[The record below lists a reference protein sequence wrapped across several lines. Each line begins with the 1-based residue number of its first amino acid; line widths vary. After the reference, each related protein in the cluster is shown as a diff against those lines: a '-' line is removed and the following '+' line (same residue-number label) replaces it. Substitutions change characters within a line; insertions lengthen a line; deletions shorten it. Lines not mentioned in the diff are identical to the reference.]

1 MSEAISEPSGGATSG
16 PADGIASG
24 TGADAVPAGAAA
36 PDSTPDAAPSATP
49 ATAYH
54 RLATLRSAWSR
65 PAKPLL
71 SLGAALLAYV
81 VLSSVVLVTAVLLL
95 AVMPGANIARGVTS
109 GDPTSPLDVGLALAM
124 GAMWLPAGI
133 VGVRVGGWRP
143 LGTAWSVAARL
154 RPNRSLLL
162 AGAGGGLAVV
172 VLAALA
178 GMLAGAPDAAGP
190 GASIPQLLLVVLLVL
205 VLAPVQAIGLELSL
219 RGTVMQAL
227 GTWLRSPVLPVL
239 AGTAVMLIGRDL
251 TPAVLLPALALGLS
265 AGMLA
270 WKTGGLELPIALTT
284 TLTVLA
290 HLVGA
295 FGAGSGAGSGV
306 GAVGAA
312 AAAPGTSAAALSV
325 PAAAASE
332 AALAGG
338 ITGAIALLLLTG
350 LLVVWIGRR
359 EGVRLREPV
368 ARSAG
373 QEAPDPVHI

>member
-1 MSEAISEPSGGATSG
+1 MSGASSWPLDGATSG
-16 PADGIASG
+16 PADG
-24 TGADAVPAGAAA
+24 TGSDAVPAAAA
-36 PDSTPDAAPSATP
+36 ASDSTPDAASSDTP
-49 ATAYH
+49 ETAYH
-54 RLATLRSAWSR
+54 RLATLRPAWSR

-95 AVMPGANIARGVTS
+95 AVVPGVNIARGVTS

-143 LGTAWSVAARL
+143 VGTAWSIAAQL
-154 RPNRSLLL
+154 RRDRSLLL
-162 AGAGGGLAVV
+162 AGIGAGAVV
-172 VLAALA
+172 AAA
-178 GMLAGAPDAAGP
+178 AAIAGALTGTVGTAAEP
-190 GASIPQLLLVVLLVL
+190 EPSASVPQLLLVTLLAL
-205 VLAPVQAIGLELSL
+205 VLAPLQAAGLELSL

-251 TPAVLLPALALGLS
+251 TPAVVLPALALGLC
-265 AGMLA
+265 AGVLA
-270 WKTGGLELPIALTT
+270 WKTGGLELPIALTS
-284 TLTVLA
+284 TLTLLSHV
-290 HLVGA
+290 VGA
-295 FGAGSGAGSGV
+295 FAAGSGAGAGI

-312 AAAPGTSAAALSV
+312 AAAPGTSAAALAV
-325 PAAAASE
+325 PAAAAPE

-338 ITGAIALLLLTG
+338 FAAAAGLLLLTAA
-350 LLVVWIGRR
+350 LALWIGRR
-359 EGVRLREPV
+359 EGVALLEPV
-368 ARSAG
+368 TRPAG

>member
-1 MSEAISEPSGGATSG
+1 MSGASSGRADGVTSG
-16 PADGIASG
+16 PADG
-24 TGADAVPAGAAA
+24 TGSDAVPAAAAA

-81 VLSSVVLVTAVLLL
+81 VLSSVVLVAAVLLL

-143 LGTAWSVAARL
+143 LGTAWSIAAQL
-154 RPNRSLLL
+154 RRDRSLLL
-162 AGAGGGLAVV
+162 AGIGAGAVV
-172 VLAALA
+172 AAA
-178 GMLAGAPDAAGP
+178 AAIAGALTGTVGTAAEP
-190 GASIPQLLLVVLLVL
+190 SASVLQLLLVTLLAL
-205 VLAPVQAIGLELSL
+205 VLAPLQAAGLELSL
-219 RGTVMQAL
+219 RGAVMQAL

-251 TPAVLLPALALGLS
+251 TPAVVLPALALGLC
-265 AGMLA
+265 AGVLA

-295 FGAGSGAGSGV
+295 FGAGSGAGAGV

-312 AAAPGTSAAALSV
+312 AAAPGTSAASLAV
-325 PAAAASE
+325 PAAAAPE

-338 ITGAIALLLLTG
+338 VAAAAGLLLLTAA
-350 LLVVWIGRR
+350 LALWIGRR
-359 EGVRLREPV
+359 EGVALLEPV
-368 ARSAG
+368 TRPAG

>member
-1 MSEAISEPSGGATSG
+1 MSDATSWPLDGATSG
-16 PADGIASG
+16 PADG
-24 TGADAVPAGAAA
+24 TGSDAVPAAAA
-36 PDSTPDAAPSATP
+36 ASDSIPDAAPSATP
-49 ATAYH
+49 ETAYH

-95 AVMPGANIARGVTS
+95 AVVPGVNIARGVTS

-143 LGTAWSVAARL
+143 VGTAWSIAAQL
-154 RPNRSLLL
+154 RRDRSLLL
-162 AGAGGGLAVV
+162 AGIGAGAVV
-172 VLAALA
+172 AAA
-178 GMLAGAPDAAGP
+178 AAIAGALTGTVGTAAEP
-190 GASIPQLLLVVLLVL
+190 SASVPQLLLVTLLAL
-205 VLAPVQAIGLELSL
+205 VLAPLQAAGLELSL

-265 AGMLA
+265 AGVLA

-284 TLTVLA
+284 TLAVLA

-295 FGAGSGAGSGV
+295 FGAGSGAGAGV

-325 PAAAASE
+325 PAAAVPE

-338 ITGAIALLLLTG
+338 IAGAIALLLLTD

-359 EGVRLREPV
+359 EGVRLLEPV
-368 ARSAG
+368 ARPAG
-373 QEAPDPVHI
+373 LEAPAPVHI

>member
-1 MSEAISEPSGGATSG
+1 MSDATSWPLDGATSG
-16 PADGIASG
+16 PADG
-24 TGADAVPAGAAA
+24 TGSDAVPAAAA
-36 PDSTPDAAPSATP
+36 ASDSIPDAAPSATP

-95 AVMPGANIARGVTS
+95 AAMPGANIARGVTS

-143 LGTAWSVAARL
+143 VGTAWSIAAQL
-154 RPNRSLLL
+154 RRDRSLLL
-162 AGAGGGLAVV
+162 AGIGAGAVV
-172 VLAALA
+172 AAA
-178 GMLAGAPDAAGP
+178 AAIAGALTGTVGTAAEP
-190 GASIPQLLLVVLLVL
+190 SASVPQLLLVTLLAL
-205 VLAPVQAIGLELSL
+205 VLAPLQAAGLELSL

-265 AGMLA
+265 AGVLA

-284 TLTVLA
+284 TLAVLA

-295 FGAGSGAGSGV
+295 FGAGSGAGAGV

-325 PAAAASE
+325 PAAAVPE

-338 ITGAIALLLLTG
+338 IAGAIALLLLTD

-359 EGVRLREPV
+359 EGVRLLEPV
-368 ARSAG
+368 ARPAG
-373 QEAPDPVHI
+373 LEAPAPVHI

>member
-1 MSEAISEPSGGATSG
+1 MSDATSWPLDGATSG
-16 PADGIASG
+16 PADG
-24 TGADAVPAGAAA
+24 TGSDAVPAAAA
-36 PDSTPDAAPSATP
+36 ASDSTPVAASSATP
-49 ATAYH
+49 ETAYH
-54 RLATLRSAWSR
+54 RLATLRPAWSR

-95 AVMPGANIARGVTS
+95 AVVPGVNIARGVTS

-143 LGTAWSVAARL
+143 VGTAWSIAAQL
-154 RPNRSLLL
+154 RRDRSLLL
-162 AGAGGGLAVV
+162 AGIGAGAVV
-172 VLAALA
+172 AAA
-178 GMLAGAPDAAGP
+178 AAIAGALTGTVGTAAEP
-190 GASIPQLLLVVLLVL
+190 SASVPQLLLVTLLAL
-205 VLAPVQAIGLELSL
+205 VLAPLQAAGLELSL

-251 TPAVLLPALALGLS
+251 TPAVVLPALALGLC
-265 AGMLA
+265 AGVLA
-270 WKTGGLELPIALTT
+270 WKTGGLELPIALTS
-284 TLTVLA
+284 TLTLLSHV
-290 HLVGA
+290 VGA
-295 FGAGSGAGSGV
+295 FAAGSGAGAGI

-312 AAAPGTSAAALSV
+312 AAAPGTSAAALAV
-325 PAAAASE
+325 PAAAAPE

-338 ITGAIALLLLTG
+338 VAAAAGLLLLTAA
-350 LLVVWIGRR
+350 LALWIGRR
-359 EGVRLREPV
+359 EGVALLEPV
-368 ARSAG
+368 TRPAG

>member
-1 MSEAISEPSGGATSG
+1 MSDATSWPLDGATSG
-16 PADGIASG
+16 PADG
-24 TGADAVPAGAAA
+24 TGSDAVPAAAA
-36 PDSTPDAAPSATP
+36 ASDSIPDAAPSATP

-143 LGTAWSVAARL
+143 VGTAWSIAAQL
-154 RPNRSLLL
+154 RRDRSLLL
-162 AGAGGGLAVV
+162 AGIGAGAVV
-172 VLAALA
+172 AAA
-178 GMLAGAPDAAGP
+178 AAIAGALTGTVGTAAEP
-190 GASIPQLLLVVLLVL
+190 SASVPQLLLVTLLAL
-205 VLAPVQAIGLELSL
+205 VLAPLQAAGLELSL

-265 AGMLA
+265 AGVLA

-284 TLTVLA
+284 TLAVLA

-295 FGAGSGAGSGV
+295 FGAGSGAGAGV

-325 PAAAASE
+325 PAAAVPE

-338 ITGAIALLLLTG
+338 IAGAIALLLLTD

-359 EGVRLREPV
+359 EGVRLLEPV
-368 ARSAG
+368 ARPAG
-373 QEAPDPVHI
+373 LEAPAPVHI

>member
-1 MSEAISEPSGGATSG
+1 MSGASSG
-16 PADGIASG
+16 PADG
-24 TGADAVPAGAAA
+24 DA
-36 PDSTPDAAPSATP
+36 PDGTPVAAPSDAP

-54 RLATLRSAWSR
+54 RLAALRPAWSR

-95 AVMPGANIARGVTS
+95 AVVPGVNIARGVTS

-143 LGTAWSVAARL
+143 VGTAWSIAAQL
-154 RPNRSLLL
+154 RRDRSLLL
-162 AGAGGGLAVV
+162 AGIGAGAVV
-172 VLAALA
+172 AAA
-178 GMLAGAPDAAGP
+178 AAIAGALTGTVGTAAEP
-190 GASIPQLLLVVLLVL
+190 SASVPQLLLVTLLAL
-205 VLAPVQAIGLELSL
+205 VLAPLQAAGLELSL

-265 AGMLA
+265 AGVLA

-284 TLTVLA
+284 TLAVLA

-295 FGAGSGAGSGV
+295 FGAGSGAGAGV

-325 PAAAASE
+325 PAAAVPE

-338 ITGAIALLLLTG
+338 IAGAIALLLLTD

-359 EGVRLREPV
+359 EGVRLLEPV
-368 ARSAG
+368 ARPAG
-373 QEAPDPVHI
+373 LEAPAPVHI

>member
-1 MSEAISEPSGGATSG
+1 MSDATSWPLDGATSG
-16 PADGIASG
+16 PADG
-24 TGADAVPAGAAA
+24 TGSDAVPAAAA
-36 PDSTPDAAPSATP
+36 ASDSIPDAASSATP
-49 ATAYH
+49 ETAYH

-143 LGTAWSVAARL
+143 VGTAWSIAAQL
-154 RPNRSLLL
+154 RRDRSLLL
-162 AGAGGGLAVV
+162 AGIGAGAVV
-172 VLAALA
+172 AAA
-178 GMLAGAPDAAGP
+178 AAIAGALTGTVGTAAEP
-190 GASIPQLLLVVLLVL
+190 SASVPQLLLVTLLAL
-205 VLAPVQAIGLELSL
+205 VLAPLQAAGLELSL

-265 AGMLA
+265 AGVLA

-295 FGAGSGAGSGV
+295 FGAGSGAGAGV

-325 PAAAASE
+325 PAAAVPE

-338 ITGAIALLLLTG
+338 IAGAIALLLLTD

-359 EGVRLREPV
+359 EGVRLLEPV
-368 ARSAG
+368 ARPAG
-373 QEAPDPVHI
+373 LEAPAPVHI

>member
-1 MSEAISEPSGGATSG
+1 MSDATSLPLDGATSG
-16 PADGIASG
+16 PADG
-24 TGADAVPAGAAA
+24 TGSDAVPAAAA
-36 PDSTPDAAPSATP
+36 ASDSTPDAASSDTP
-49 ATAYH
+49 ETAYH

-154 RPNRSLLL
+154 RPDRSLLL

-178 GMLAGAPDAAGP
+178 GMLAGAPDIAAA

-205 VLAPVQAIGLELSL
+205 VLAPLQAIGLELSL

-265 AGMLA
+265 AGVLA

-295 FGAGSGAGSGV
+295 FGAGSGAGAGV

-325 PAAAASE
+325 PAAAVPE

-338 ITGAIALLLLTG
+338 IAGAIALLLLTD

-359 EGVRLREPV
+359 EGVRLLEPV
-368 ARSAG
+368 ARPAG
-373 QEAPDPVHI
+373 LEAPAPVHI

>member
-1 MSEAISEPSGGATSG
+1 MSDATSWPLDGATSG
-16 PADGIASG
+16 PADG
-24 TGADAVPAGAAA
+24 TGSDAVPAAAA
-36 PDSTPDAAPSATP
+36 ASDSIPEAASSDTPE
-49 ATAYH
+49 TAYH

-95 AVMPGANIARGVTS
+95 AVVPGVNIARGVTS

-143 LGTAWSVAARL
+143 LGTAWSIAAQL
-154 RPNRSLLL
+154 RRDRSLLL
-162 AGAGGGLAVV
+162 AGIGAGAVV
-172 VLAALA
+172 AAA
-178 GMLAGAPDAAGP
+178 AAIAGALTGTVGTAAEP
-190 GASIPQLLLVVLLVL
+190 SASVPQLLLVTLLAL
-205 VLAPVQAIGLELSL
+205 VLAPLQAIGLELSL

-265 AGMLA
+265 AGVLA

-284 TLTVLA
+284 TLAVLA

-295 FGAGSGAGSGV
+295 FGAGSGAGAGV

-325 PAAAASE
+325 PAAAVPE

-338 ITGAIALLLLTG
+338 IAGAIALLLLTD

-359 EGVRLREPV
+359 EGVRLLEPV
-368 ARSAG
+368 ARPAG
-373 QEAPDPVHI
+373 LEAPAPVHI

>member
-1 MSEAISEPSGGATSG
+1 MSDATSWPLDGATSG
-16 PADGIASG
+16 PADG
-24 TGADAVPAGAAA
+24 TGSDAVPAAAA
-36 PDSTPDAAPSATP
+36 ASDSTPDAASSDTP
-49 ATAYH
+49 ETAYH

-143 LGTAWSVAARL
+143 VGTAWSIAAQL
-154 RPNRSLLL
+154 RRDRSLLL
-162 AGAGGGLAVV
+162 AGIGAGAVV
-172 VLAALA
+172 AAA
-178 GMLAGAPDAAGP
+178 AAIAGALTGTVGTAAEP
-190 GASIPQLLLVVLLVL
+190 SASVPQLLLVTLLAL
-205 VLAPVQAIGLELSL
+205 VLAPLQAIGLELSL

-265 AGMLA
+265 AGVLA

-284 TLTVLA
+284 TLAVLA

-295 FGAGSGAGSGV
+295 FGAGSGAGAGV

-325 PAAAASE
+325 PAAAVPE

-338 ITGAIALLLLTG
+338 IAGAIALLLLTD

-359 EGVRLREPV
+359 EGVRLLEPV
-368 ARSAG
+368 ARPAG
-373 QEAPDPVHI
+373 LEAPAPVHI

>member
-1 MSEAISEPSGGATSG
+1 MSDATSWPLDGATSG
-16 PADGIASG
+16 PADG
-24 TGADAVPAGAAA
+24 TGSDAVPAAAA
-36 PDSTPDAAPSATP
+36 ASDSTPDAASSDTP
-49 ATAYH
+49 ETAYH

-95 AVMPGANIARGVTS
+95 AAMPGANIARGVTS

-143 LGTAWSVAARL
+143 VGTAWSIAAQL
-154 RPNRSLLL
+154 RRDRSLLL
-162 AGAGGGLAVV
+162 AGIGAGAVV
-172 VLAALA
+172 AAA
-178 GMLAGAPDAAGP
+178 AAIAGALTGTVGTAAEP
-190 GASIPQLLLVVLLVL
+190 SASVPQLLLVTLLAL
-205 VLAPVQAIGLELSL
+205 VLAPLQAAGLELSL

-265 AGMLA
+265 AGVLA

-284 TLTVLA
+284 TLAVLA

-295 FGAGSGAGSGV
+295 FGAGSGAGAGV

-325 PAAAASE
+325 PAAAVPE

-338 ITGAIALLLLTG
+338 IAGAIALLLLTD

-359 EGVRLREPV
+359 EGVRLLEPV
-368 ARSAG
+368 ARPAG
-373 QEAPDPVHI
+373 LEAPAPVHI

>member
-1 MSEAISEPSGGATSG
+1 MSDATSWPLDGATSG
-16 PADGIASG
+16 PADG
-24 TGADAVPAGAAA
+24 TGSDAVPAAAA
-36 PDSTPDAAPSATP
+36 ASDSTPDAASSDTP
-49 ATAYH
+49 ETAYH

-81 VLSSVVLVTAVLLL
+81 VLSCVVLVTAVLLL

-143 LGTAWSVAARL
+143 LGTAWSIAAQL
-154 RPNRSLLL
+154 RRDRSLLL
-162 AGAGGGLAVV
+162 AGIGAGAVV
-172 VLAALA
+172 AAA
-178 GMLAGAPDAAGP
+178 AAIAGALTGTVGTAAEP
-190 GASIPQLLLVVLLVL
+190 SASVPQLLLVTLLAL
-205 VLAPVQAIGLELSL
+205 VLAPLQAIGLELSL

-265 AGMLA
+265 AGVLA

-284 TLTVLA
+284 TLAVLA

-295 FGAGSGAGSGV
+295 FGAGSGAGAGV

-325 PAAAASE
+325 PAAAVPE

-338 ITGAIALLLLTG
+338 IAGAIALLLLTD

-359 EGVRLREPV
+359 EGVRLLEPV
-368 ARSAG
+368 ARPAG
-373 QEAPDPVHI
+373 LEAPAPVHI

>member
-1 MSEAISEPSGGATSG
+1 MSDATSWPLDGATSG
-16 PADGIASG
+16 PADG
-24 TGADAVPAGAAA
+24 TGSDAVPAAAA
-36 PDSTPDAAPSATP
+36 ASDSIPEAASSDTPE
-49 ATAYH
+49 TAYH

-143 LGTAWSVAARL
+143 VGTAWSIAAQL
-154 RPNRSLLL
+154 RRDRSLLL
-162 AGAGGGLAVV
+162 AGIGAGAVV
-172 VLAALA
+172 AAA
-178 GMLAGAPDAAGP
+178 AAIAGALTGTVGTAAEP
-190 GASIPQLLLVVLLVL
+190 SASVPQLLLVTLLAL
-205 VLAPVQAIGLELSL
+205 VLAPLQAIGLELSL

-265 AGMLA
+265 AGVLA

-295 FGAGSGAGSGV
+295 FGAGSGAGAGV

-338 ITGAIALLLLTG
+338 IAGAIALLLLTD

-359 EGVRLREPV
+359 EGVRLLEPV
-368 ARSAG
+368 ARPAG
-373 QEAPDPVHI
+373 LEAPAPVHI

>member
-1 MSEAISEPSGGATSG
+1 MSGATSGRADGVTSG
-16 PADGIASG
+16 PADG
-24 TGADAVPAGAAA
+24 TGSDAVPAAAA
-36 PDSTPDAAPSATP
+36 ASDSTPDAASSDTP
-49 ATAYH
+49 ETAYH

-143 LGTAWSVAARL
+143 VGTAWSIAAQL
-154 RPNRSLLL
+154 RRDRSLLL
-162 AGAGGGLAVV
+162 AGIGAGAVV
-172 VLAALA
+172 AAA
-178 GMLAGAPDAAGP
+178 AAIAGALTGTVGTAAEP
-190 GASIPQLLLVVLLVL
+190 SASVPQLLLVTLLAL
-205 VLAPVQAIGLELSL
+205 VLAPLQAAGLELSL

-265 AGMLA
+265 AGVLA

-295 FGAGSGAGSGV
+295 FGAGSGAGAGV

-325 PAAAASE
+325 PAAAVPE

-338 ITGAIALLLLTG
+338 IAGAIALLLLTD

-359 EGVRLREPV
+359 EGVRLLEPV
-368 ARSAG
+368 ARPAG
-373 QEAPDPVHI
+373 LEAPAPVHI

>member
-1 MSEAISEPSGGATSG
+1 MSDATSWPLDGATSG
-16 PADGIASG
+16 PADG
-24 TGADAVPAGAAA
+24 TGSDAVPAAAA
-36 PDSTPDAAPSATP
+36 ASDSIPDAASSATP
-49 ATAYH
+49 ETAYH

-143 LGTAWSVAARL
+143 VGTAWSIAAQL
-154 RPNRSLLL
+154 RRDRSLLL
-162 AGAGGGLAVV
+162 AGIGAGAVV
-172 VLAALA
+172 AAA
-178 GMLAGAPDAAGP
+178 AAIAGALTGTVGTAAEP
-190 GASIPQLLLVVLLVL
+190 SASVPQLLLVTLLAL
-205 VLAPVQAIGLELSL
+205 VLAPLQAAGLELSL

-265 AGMLA
+265 AGVLA

-284 TLTVLA
+284 TLAVLA

-295 FGAGSGAGSGV
+295 FGAGSGAGAGV

-325 PAAAASE
+325 PAAAVPE

-338 ITGAIALLLLTG
+338 IAGAIALLLLTD

-359 EGVRLREPV
+359 EGVRLLEPV
-368 ARSAG
+368 ARPAG
-373 QEAPDPVHI
+373 LEAPAPVHI

>member
-1 MSEAISEPSGGATSG
+1 MSDATSLPLDGATSG
-16 PADGIASG
+16 PADG
-24 TGADAVPAGAAA
+24 TGSDAVPAAAA
-36 PDSTPDAAPSATP
+36 ASDSTPDAASSDTP
-49 ATAYH
+49 ETAYH

-143 LGTAWSVAARL
+143 VGTAWSIAAQL
-154 RPNRSLLL
+154 RRDRSLLL
-162 AGAGGGLAVV
+162 AGIGAGAVV
-172 VLAALA
+172 AAA
-178 GMLAGAPDAAGP
+178 AAIAGALTGTVGTAAEP
-190 GASIPQLLLVVLLVL
+190 SASVPQLLLVTLLAL
-205 VLAPVQAIGLELSL
+205 VLAPLQAAGLELSL

-265 AGMLA
+265 AGVLA

-284 TLTVLA
+284 TLAVLA

-295 FGAGSGAGSGV
+295 FGAGSGAGAGV

-325 PAAAASE
+325 PAAAVPE

-338 ITGAIALLLLTG
+338 IAGAIALLLLTD

-359 EGVRLREPV
+359 EGVRLLEPV
-368 ARSAG
+368 ARPAG
-373 QEAPDPVHI
+373 LEAPAPVHI

>member
-1 MSEAISEPSGGATSG
+1 MSGATSG
-16 PADGIASG
+16 
-24 TGADAVPAGAAA
+24 PAGAAA
-36 PDSTPDAAPSATP
+36 PDSTPDAAPSSTV

-54 RLATLRSAWSR
+54 RLATLRPAWSW

-95 AVMPGANIARGVTS
+95 AVVPGVNIARGVTS

-154 RPNRSLLL
+154 RPDRPLLL

-178 GMLAGAPDAAGP
+178 GMLAGAPDAAGS
-190 GASIPQLLLVVLLVL
+190 GASVPQLLLVVLLVL
-205 VLAPVQAIGLELSL
+205 VLAPLQAIGLELSL

-265 AGMLA
+265 AGVLA

-295 FGAGSGAGSGV
+295 FGAGSGAGAGV
-306 GAVGAA
+306 AAVGAA
-312 AAAPGTSAAALSV
+312 SAAPGTSAAALAV
-325 PAAAASE
+325 PAAAAPE

-338 ITGAIALLLLTG
+338 ITGAIALLLITA

-359 EGVRLREPV
+359 EGVALLEPV
-368 ARSAG
+368 TRPAG

>member
-1 MSEAISEPSGGATSG
+1 MSDATSWPLDGATSG
-16 PADGIASG
+16 PADG
-24 TGADAVPAGAAA
+24 TGSDAVPAAAA
-36 PDSTPDAAPSATP
+36 ASDSTPDAASSDTP
-49 ATAYH
+49 ETAYH

-143 LGTAWSVAARL
+143 VGTAWSIAAQL
-154 RPNRSLLL
+154 RRDRSLLL
-162 AGAGGGLAVV
+162 AGIGAGAVV
-172 VLAALA
+172 AAA
-178 GMLAGAPDAAGP
+178 AAIAGALTGTVGTAAEP
-190 GASIPQLLLVVLLVL
+190 SASVPQLLLVTLLAL
-205 VLAPVQAIGLELSL
+205 VLAPLQAAGLELSL

-251 TPAVLLPALALGLS
+251 TPAVLLPALAIGLS
-265 AGMLA
+265 AGVLA

-284 TLTVLA
+284 TLAVLA

-295 FGAGSGAGSGV
+295 FGAGSGAGAGV

-325 PAAAASE
+325 PAAAVPE

-338 ITGAIALLLLTG
+338 IAGAIALLLLTD

-359 EGVRLREPV
+359 EGVRLLEPV
-368 ARSAG
+368 ARPAG
-373 QEAPDPVHI
+373 LEAPAPVHI

>member
-1 MSEAISEPSGGATSG
+1 MSDATSWPLDGATSG
-16 PADGIASG
+16 PADG
-24 TGADAVPAGAAA
+24 TGSDAVPAAAA
-36 PDSTPDAAPSATP
+36 ASDSIPDAAPSATP

-95 AVMPGANIARGVTS
+95 AVVPGVNIARGVTS

-143 LGTAWSVAARL
+143 LGTAWSIAAQL
-154 RPNRSLLL
+154 RRDRSLLL
-162 AGAGGGLAVV
+162 AGIGAGAVV
-172 VLAALA
+172 AAA
-178 GMLAGAPDAAGP
+178 AAIAGALTGTVGTAAEP
-190 GASIPQLLLVVLLVL
+190 SASVPQLLLVTLLAL
-205 VLAPVQAIGLELSL
+205 VLAPLQAIGLELSL

-265 AGMLA
+265 AGVLA

-284 TLTVLA
+284 TLAVLA

-295 FGAGSGAGSGV
+295 FGAGSGAGAGV

-325 PAAAASE
+325 PAAAVPE

-338 ITGAIALLLLTG
+338 IAGAIALLLLTD

-359 EGVRLREPV
+359 EGVRLLEPV
-368 ARSAG
+368 ARPAG
-373 QEAPDPVHI
+373 LEAPAPVHI

>member
-1 MSEAISEPSGGATSG
+1 MSGASSWPLDGATSG
-16 PADGIASG
+16 PADG
-24 TGADAVPAGAAA
+24 TGSDAVPAAAA
-36 PDSTPDAAPSATP
+36 ASDSIPDAAPSATP
-49 ATAYH
+49 ETAYH

-143 LGTAWSVAARL
+143 VGTAWSIAAQL
-154 RPNRSLLL
+154 RRDRSLLL
-162 AGAGGGLAVV
+162 AGIGAGAVV
-172 VLAALA
+172 AAA
-178 GMLAGAPDAAGP
+178 AAIAGALTGTVGTAAEP
-190 GASIPQLLLVVLLVL
+190 SASVPQLLLVTLLAL
-205 VLAPVQAIGLELSL
+205 VLAPLQAAGLELSL

-265 AGMLA
+265 AGVLA

-295 FGAGSGAGSGV
+295 FGAGSGAGAGV

-325 PAAAASE
+325 PAAAVPE

-338 ITGAIALLLLTG
+338 IAGAIALLLLTD

-359 EGVRLREPV
+359 EGVRLLEPV
-368 ARSAG
+368 ARPAG
-373 QEAPDPVHI
+373 LEAPAPVHI

>member
-1 MSEAISEPSGGATSG
+1 MSDATSWPLDGATSG
-16 PADGIASG
+16 PADG
-24 TGADAVPAGAAA
+24 TGSDAVPAAAA
-36 PDSTPDAAPSATP
+36 ASDSTPDAASSDTP
-49 ATAYH
+49 ETAYH

-95 AVMPGANIARGVTS
+95 AAMPGANIARGVTS
-109 GDPTSPLDVGLALAM
+109 GDPTSPLDVGLVLAM

-143 LGTAWSVAARL
+143 VGTAWSIAAQL
-154 RPNRSLLL
+154 RRDRSLLL
-162 AGAGGGLAVV
+162 AGIGAGAVV
-172 VLAALA
+172 AAA
-178 GMLAGAPDAAGP
+178 AAIAGALTGTVGTAAEP
-190 GASIPQLLLVVLLVL
+190 SASVPQLLLVTLLAL
-205 VLAPVQAIGLELSL
+205 VLAPLQAAGLELSL

-265 AGMLA
+265 AGVLA

-284 TLTVLA
+284 TLAVLA

-295 FGAGSGAGSGV
+295 FGAGSGAGAGV

-325 PAAAASE
+325 PAAAVPE

-338 ITGAIALLLLTG
+338 IAGAIALLLLTD

-359 EGVRLREPV
+359 EGVRLLEPV
-368 ARSAG
+368 ARPAG
-373 QEAPDPVHI
+373 LEAPAPVHI

>member
-1 MSEAISEPSGGATSG
+1 MSDATSWPLDGATSG
-16 PADGIASG
+16 PADG
-24 TGADAVPAGAAA
+24 TGSDAVPAGAAA

-95 AVMPGANIARGVTS
+95 AVVPGVNIARGVTS

-154 RPNRSLLL
+154 RPKRSLLL

-178 GMLAGAPDAAGP
+178 GMLAGAADAAGS

-227 GTWLRSPVLPVL
+227 GTWLRSPALPVL

-265 AGMLA
+265 AGVLA
-270 WKTGGLELPIALTT
+270 WKTGGLELSIALTT

-338 ITGAIALLLLTG
+338 VTGAIALLLLTAA
-350 LLVVWIGRR
+350 LALWIGRR
-359 EGVRLREPV
+359 EGVALLEPV
-368 ARSAG
+368 TRPAG
-373 QEAPDPVHI
+373 QEAPDSVHI

>member
-1 MSEAISEPSGGATSG
+1 MSGAS
-16 PADGIASG
+16 S
-24 TGADAVPAGAAA
+24 VPAGAAA
-36 PDSTPDAAPSATP
+36 PDSTPGAVLSATP

-54 RLATLRSAWSR
+54 RLAALRPAWSR

-95 AVMPGANIARGVTS
+95 AVVPGVNIARGVTS

-154 RPNRSLLL
+154 RPDRSLLL
-162 AGAGGGLAVV
+162 AGSVAGIVVV

-178 GMLAGAPDAAGP
+178 GLLAGAPEIAAAG
-190 GASIPQLLLVVLLVL
+190 ASAPQLLLIVLLVL
-205 VLAPVQAIGLELSL
+205 VLAPLQAIGLELSL

-265 AGMLA
+265 AGVLA

-295 FGAGSGAGSGV
+295 FGAGSGAGAGV

-325 PAAAASE
+325 PAAAAPE

-359 EGVRLREPV
+359 EGLRLLEPV
-368 ARSAG
+368 ARPAG
-373 QEAPDPVHI
+373 LEAPAPVHI

>member
-1 MSEAISEPSGGATSG
+1 MSDATSWPLDGATSG
-16 PADGIASG
+16 PADG
-24 TGADAVPAGAAA
+24 TGSDAVPAAAA
-36 PDSTPDAAPSATP
+36 ASDSIPDAAPSATP

-95 AVMPGANIARGVTS
+95 AVVPGVNIARGVTS

-143 LGTAWSVAARL
+143 VGTAWSIAAQL
-154 RPNRSLLL
+154 RRDRSLLL
-162 AGAGGGLAVV
+162 AGIGAGAVV
-172 VLAALA
+172 AAA
-178 GMLAGAPDAAGP
+178 AAIAGALTGTVGTAAEP
-190 GASIPQLLLVVLLVL
+190 SASVPQLLLVTLLAL
-205 VLAPVQAIGLELSL
+205 VLAPLQAAGLELSL

-265 AGMLA
+265 AGVLA

-284 TLTVLA
+284 TLAVLA

-295 FGAGSGAGSGV
+295 FGAGSGAGAGV

-325 PAAAASE
+325 PAAAVPE

-338 ITGAIALLLLTG
+338 IAGAIALLLLTD

-359 EGVRLREPV
+359 EGVRLLEPV
-368 ARSAG
+368 ARPAG
-373 QEAPDPVHI
+373 LEAPAPVHI

>member
-1 MSEAISEPSGGATSG
+1 MSDATSWPLDGATSG
-16 PADGIASG
+16 PADG
-24 TGADAVPAGAAA
+24 TGSDAVPAAAA
-36 PDSTPDAAPSATP
+36 ASDSTPDAASSDTP
-49 ATAYH
+49 ETAYH

-143 LGTAWSVAARL
+143 VGTAWSIAAQL
-154 RPNRSLLL
+154 RRDRSLLL
-162 AGAGGGLAVV
+162 AGIGAGAVV
-172 VLAALA
+172 AAA
-178 GMLAGAPDAAGP
+178 AAIAGALTGTVGTAAEP
-190 GASIPQLLLVVLLVL
+190 SASVPQLLLVTLLAL
-205 VLAPVQAIGLELSL
+205 VLAPLQAAGLELSL

-265 AGMLA
+265 AGVLA

-284 TLTVLA
+284 TLAVLA
-290 HLVGA
+290 HLAGA
-295 FGAGSGAGSGV
+295 FGAGSGAGAGV

-325 PAAAASE
+325 PAAAVPE

-338 ITGAIALLLLTG
+338 IAGAIALLLLTD

-359 EGVRLREPV
+359 EGVRLLEPV
-368 ARSAG
+368 ARPAG
-373 QEAPDPVHI
+373 LEAPAPVHI

>member
-1 MSEAISEPSGGATSG
+1 MSGASSWPLDGATSG
-16 PADGIASG
+16 PADG
-24 TGADAVPAGAAA
+24 TGSDAVPAAAA
-36 PDSTPDAAPSATP
+36 ASDSIPDAAPSATP
-49 ATAYH
+49 ETAYH

-95 AVMPGANIARGVTS
+95 AVVPGVNIARGVTS

-143 LGTAWSVAARL
+143 VGTAWSIAAQL
-154 RPNRSLLL
+154 RRDRSLLL
-162 AGAGGGLAVV
+162 AGIGAGAVV
-172 VLAALA
+172 AAA
-178 GMLAGAPDAAGP
+178 AAIAGALTGTVGTAAEP
-190 GASIPQLLLVVLLVL
+190 SASVPQLLLVTLLAL
-205 VLAPVQAIGLELSL
+205 VLAPLQAAGLELSL

-265 AGMLA
+265 AGVLA

-295 FGAGSGAGSGV
+295 FGAGSGAGAGV

-325 PAAAASE
+325 PAAAVPE

-338 ITGAIALLLLTG
+338 IAGAIALLLLTD

-359 EGVRLREPV
+359 EGVRLLEPV
-368 ARSAG
+368 ARPAG
-373 QEAPDPVHI
+373 LEAPAPVHI

>member
-1 MSEAISEPSGGATSG
+1 MSEAISVPSGGATSG

-36 PDSTPDAAPSATP
+36 PDSSPDAAPSATP

-54 RLATLRSAWSR
+54 RLATLRPAWSR

-154 RPNRSLLL
+154 RPDRPLLL
-162 AGAGGGLAVV
+162 AGSVGGIAVV

-178 GMLAGAPDAAGP
+178 GMLAGAPDIAAAG
-190 GASIPQLLLVVLLVL
+190 ASVPQLLLVVLLVL
-205 VLAPVQAIGLELSL
+205 VLAPLQAIGLELSL

-295 FGAGSGAGSGV
+295 FGAGSGAGAGV
-306 GAVGAA
+306 GAMGAA
-312 AAAPGTSAAALSV
+312 SAAPGTSAAALSV
-325 PAAAASE
+325 PAAAAPE

-338 ITGAIALLLLTG
+338 ITGAIALLLITA

-359 EGVRLREPV
+359 EGVALLEPV
-368 ARSAG
+368 TRPAG
-373 QEAPDPVHI
+373 QQAPDPVHI

>member
-1 MSEAISEPSGGATSG
+1 MSDATSWPLDGATSG
-16 PADGIASG
+16 PADG
-24 TGADAVPAGAAA
+24 TGSDAVPAAAA
-36 PDSTPDAAPSATP
+36 ASDSIPDAAPSATP
-49 ATAYH
+49 ETAYH

-143 LGTAWSVAARL
+143 VGTAWSIAAQL
-154 RPNRSLLL
+154 RRDRSLLL
-162 AGAGGGLAVV
+162 AGIGAGAVV
-172 VLAALA
+172 AAA
-178 GMLAGAPDAAGP
+178 AAIAGALTGTVGTAAEP
-190 GASIPQLLLVVLLVL
+190 SASVPQLLLVTLLAL
-205 VLAPVQAIGLELSL
+205 VLAPLQAAGLELSL

-265 AGMLA
+265 AGVLA

-284 TLTVLA
+284 TLAVLA

-295 FGAGSGAGSGV
+295 FGAGSGAGAGV

-325 PAAAASE
+325 PAAAVPE

-338 ITGAIALLLLTG
+338 IAGAIALLLLTD

-359 EGVRLREPV
+359 EGVRLLEPV
-368 ARSAG
+368 ARPAG
-373 QEAPDPVHI
+373 LEAPAPVHI

>member
-1 MSEAISEPSGGATSG
+1 MSGASSWPLDGATSG
-16 PADGIASG
+16 PADG
-24 TGADAVPAGAAA
+24 TGSDAVPAAAA
-36 PDSTPDAAPSATP
+36 ASDSIPDAAPSATP
-49 ATAYH
+49 ETAYH

-143 LGTAWSVAARL
+143 VGTAWSIAAQL
-154 RPNRSLLL
+154 RRDRSLLL
-162 AGAGGGLAVV
+162 AGIGAGAVV
-172 VLAALA
+172 AAA
-178 GMLAGAPDAAGP
+178 AAIAGALTGTVGTAAEP
-190 GASIPQLLLVVLLVL
+190 SASVPQLLLVTLLAL
-205 VLAPVQAIGLELSL
+205 VLAPLQAAGLELSL

-265 AGMLA
+265 AGVLA

-284 TLTVLA
+284 TLAVLA

-295 FGAGSGAGSGV
+295 FGAGSGAGAGV

-325 PAAAASE
+325 PAAAVPE

-338 ITGAIALLLLTG
+338 IAGAIALLLLTD

-359 EGVRLREPV
+359 EGVRLLEPV
-368 ARSAG
+368 ARPAG
-373 QEAPDPVHI
+373 LEAPAPVHI

>member
-1 MSEAISEPSGGATSG
+1 MSDATSWPLDGATSG
-16 PADGIASG
+16 PADG
-24 TGADAVPAGAAA
+24 TGSDAVPAAAA
-36 PDSTPDAAPSATP
+36 ASDSIPEAASSDTPE
-49 ATAYH
+49 TAYH

-95 AVMPGANIARGVTS
+95 AVVPGVNIARGVTS

-143 LGTAWSVAARL
+143 VGTAWSIAAQL
-154 RPNRSLLL
+154 RRDRSLLL
-162 AGAGGGLAVV
+162 AGIGAGAVV
-172 VLAALA
+172 AAA
-178 GMLAGAPDAAGP
+178 AAIAGALTGTVGTAAEP
-190 GASIPQLLLVVLLVL
+190 SASVPQLLLVTLLAL
-205 VLAPVQAIGLELSL
+205 VLAPLQAAGLELSL

-265 AGMLA
+265 AGVLA

-295 FGAGSGAGSGV
+295 FGAGSGAGAGD

-325 PAAAASE
+325 PAAAVPE

-338 ITGAIALLLLTG
+338 IAGAIALLLLTD

-359 EGVRLREPV
+359 EGVRLLEPV
-368 ARSAG
+368 ARPAG
-373 QEAPDPVHI
+373 LEAPAPVHI

>member
-1 MSEAISEPSGGATSG
+1 MSDATSWPLDGATSG
-16 PADGIASG
+16 PADG
-24 TGADAVPAGAAA
+24 TGSDAVPAAAA
-36 PDSTPDAAPSATP
+36 ASDSIPEAASSDTPE
-49 ATAYH
+49 TAYH

-95 AVMPGANIARGVTS
+95 AVVPGVNIARGVTS

-143 LGTAWSVAARL
+143 LGTAWSIAAQL
-154 RPNRSLLL
+154 RRDRSLLL
-162 AGAGGGLAVV
+162 AGIGAGAVV
-172 VLAALA
+172 AAA
-178 GMLAGAPDAAGP
+178 AAIAGALTGTVGTAAEP
-190 GASIPQLLLVVLLVL
+190 SASVPQLLLVTLLAL
-205 VLAPVQAIGLELSL
+205 VLAPLQAAGLELSL

-265 AGMLA
+265 AGVLA

-284 TLTVLA
+284 TLAVLA

-295 FGAGSGAGSGV
+295 FGAGSGAGAGV

-325 PAAAASE
+325 PAAAVPE

-338 ITGAIALLLLTG
+338 IAGAIALLLLTD

-359 EGVRLREPV
+359 EGVRLLEPV
-368 ARSAG
+368 ARPAG
-373 QEAPDPVHI
+373 LEAPAPVHI

>member
-1 MSEAISEPSGGATSG
+1 MSDATSWPLDGATSG
-16 PADGIASG
+16 PADG
-24 TGADAVPAGAAA
+24 TGSDAVPAAAA
-36 PDSTPDAAPSATP
+36 ASDSIPDAAPSATP

-95 AVMPGANIARGVTS
+95 AVVPGVNIARGVTS

-143 LGTAWSVAARL
+143 VGTAWSIAAQL
-154 RPNRSLLL
+154 RRDRSLLL
-162 AGAGGGLAVV
+162 AGIGAGAVV
-172 VLAALA
+172 AAA
-178 GMLAGAPDAAGP
+178 AAIAGALTGTVGTAAEP
-190 GASIPQLLLVVLLVL
+190 SASVPQLLLVTLLAL
-205 VLAPVQAIGLELSL
+205 VLAPLQAAGLELSL

-265 AGMLA
+265 AGVLA

-295 FGAGSGAGSGV
+295 FGAGSGAGAGV

-325 PAAAASE
+325 PAAAVPE

-338 ITGAIALLLLTG
+338 IAGAIALLLLTD

-359 EGVRLREPV
+359 EGVRLLEPV
-368 ARSAG
+368 ARPAG
-373 QEAPDPVHI
+373 LEAPAPVHI

>member
-1 MSEAISEPSGGATSG
+1 MSGATSGRADGVTSG
-16 PADGIASG
+16 PADG
-24 TGADAVPAGAAA
+24 TGSDAVPAAAA
-36 PDSTPDAAPSATP
+36 ASDSIPDAAPSATP

-143 LGTAWSVAARL
+143 VGTAWSIAAQL
-154 RPNRSLLL
+154 RRDRSLLL
-162 AGAGGGLAVV
+162 AGIGAGAVV
-172 VLAALA
+172 AAA
-178 GMLAGAPDAAGP
+178 AAIAGALTGTVGTAAEP
-190 GASIPQLLLVVLLVL
+190 SASVPQLLLVTLLAL
-205 VLAPVQAIGLELSL
+205 VLAPLQAAGLELSL

-265 AGMLA
+265 AGVLA

-284 TLTVLA
+284 TLAVLA

-295 FGAGSGAGSGV
+295 FGAGSGAGAGV

-325 PAAAASE
+325 PAAAVPE

-338 ITGAIALLLLTG
+338 IAGAIALLLLTD

-359 EGVRLREPV
+359 EGVRLLEPV
-368 ARSAG
+368 ARPAG
-373 QEAPDPVHI
+373 LEAPAPVHI

>member
-1 MSEAISEPSGGATSG
+1 MSDATSWPLDGATSG
-16 PADGIASG
+16 PADG
-24 TGADAVPAGAAA
+24 TGSDAVPAAAA
-36 PDSTPDAAPSATP
+36 ASDSTPDAASSATP
-49 ATAYH
+49 ETAYH
-54 RLATLRSAWSR
+54 RLAPLRSAWSR

-95 AVMPGANIARGVTS
+95 AVVPGVNIARGVTS

-143 LGTAWSVAARL
+143 VGTAWSIAAQL
-154 RPNRSLLL
+154 RRDRSLLL
-162 AGAGGGLAVV
+162 AGIGAGAVV
-172 VLAALA
+172 AAA
-178 GMLAGAPDAAGP
+178 AAIAGALTGTVGTAAEP
-190 GASIPQLLLVVLLVL
+190 SASVPQLLLVTLLAL
-205 VLAPVQAIGLELSL
+205 VLAPLQAAGLELSL

-265 AGMLA
+265 AGVLA

-284 TLTVLA
+284 TLAVLA

-295 FGAGSGAGSGV
+295 FGAGSGAGAGV

-325 PAAAASE
+325 PAAAVPE

-338 ITGAIALLLLTG
+338 IAGAIALLLLTD

-359 EGVRLREPV
+359 EGVRLLEPV
-368 ARSAG
+368 ARPAG
-373 QEAPDPVHI
+373 LEAPAPVHI